1 MWVKFSG
8 DEFLETVPQSRKRK
22 KNSSPSVYVLHKTCH
37 QEISR
42 SSRAVTANKCT
53 KKCNAPAEC
62 CFGYKTYRFFD
73 VFDAVA
79 VALLK
84 LSTKLGGLRVFQVFS
99 VVFAVGEKNIEAK
112 STGSIR

>member
-1 MWVKFSG
+1 MNSWRPHPS
-8 DEFLETVPQSRKRK
+8 LERER

-42 SSRAVTANKCT
+42 SSRAVTAKKCT

-62 CFGYKTYRFFD
+62 CFGYKTYCFFD
-73 VFDAVA
+73 VLDAVA
-79 VALLK
+79 VALPK
-84 LSTKLGGLRVFQVFS
+84 LSTKLGELRVFQVFS